1 MDEPNKQPEIETETV
16 VQSKEEEYLN
26 NWKRERADF
35 MNYKK
40 EQDKTMAL
48 IRLYANEDLLLR
60 FLPILD
66 SLEKAMEHM
75 PPELEG
81 NLWAQGIKSIRNQIG
96 DTIKSIGVSEIPA
109 RDEKFDPYLHEAIA
123 QAESDKDDGTVLEEF
138 QKGYTLH
145 GKVLRHAKVKIS
157 AGKKQEEKNKE
168 NDQKSNQ
175 ENKNPN

>member
-1 MDEPNKQPEIETETV
+1 MPEEQKNTQVNTESTMPSTETEELKKNLEV
-16 VQSKEEEYLN
+16 CEKSKKELVELSQRL
-26 NWKRERADF
+26 KADF

-48 IRLYANEDLLLR
+48 IRLYANEDLLLK

-75 PPELEG
+75 PPELEQ
-81 NLWAQGIKSIRNQIG
+81 NQWAQGIKNIKNQIS
-96 DTIKSIGVSEIPA
+96 DALKNIGVSEIPA

-138 QKGYTLH
+138 QKGYKFYD
-145 GKVLRHAKVKIS
+145 KVLRPAKVKIS
-157 AGKKQEEKNKE
+157 TKH
-168 NDQKSNQ
+168 
-175 ENKNPN
+175 

>member
-1 MDEPNKQPEIETETV
+1 MPEEQKNTQVNTESTMPSTETEELKKNLEV
-16 VQSKEEEYLN
+16 CEKARNELIELSQRLK
-26 NWKRERADF
+26 ADF

-138 QKGYTLH
+138 QKGYKFH
-145 GKVLRHAKVKIS
+145 DKVLRPAKVKIS
-157 AGKKQEEKNKE
+157 TKH
-168 NDQKSNQ
+168 
-175 ENKNPN
+175 

>member
-1 MDEPNKQPEIETETV
+1 MPEEEKTQNQIQPDKSDETEELKKNLEV
-16 VQSKEEEYLN
+16 CEKSKKELVELSQRL
-26 NWKRERADF
+26 KADF

-75 PPELEG
+75 PPELEQ
-81 NLWAQGIKSIRNQIG
+81 NQWAQGIKNIKNQIS
-96 DTIKSIGVSEIPA
+96 DALKNTGVSEISA

-138 QKGYTLH
+138 QKGYKFH
-145 GKVLRHAKVKIS
+145 DKVLRPAKVKIS
-157 AGKKQEEKNKE
+157 TKH
-168 NDQKSNQ
+168 
-175 ENKNPN
+175 

>member
-1 MDEPNKQPEIETETV
+1 MSEEEKNTQVNTESTMPSTETEELKKNLEV
-16 VQSKEEEYLN
+16 CEKSKKELVELSQRL
-26 NWKRERADF
+26 KADF

-138 QKGYTLH
+138 QKGYKFH
-145 GKVLRHAKVKIS
+145 DKVLRPAKVKIS
-157 AGKKQEEKNKE
+157 TKH
-168 NDQKSNQ
+168 
-175 ENKNPN
+175 